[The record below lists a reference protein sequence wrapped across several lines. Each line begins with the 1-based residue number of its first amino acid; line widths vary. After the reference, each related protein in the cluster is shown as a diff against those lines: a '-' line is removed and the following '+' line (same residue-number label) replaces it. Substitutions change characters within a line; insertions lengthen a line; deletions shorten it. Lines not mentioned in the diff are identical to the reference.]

1 MECLSI
7 MWFTSIFHPFR
18 FHRKR
23 SASETHYL
31 LTETHYPT
39 NRRKNNTL
47 FTLFSQFLFGQI
59 LFEMVNRF
67 FFLCLADWFLSALK
81 CRQAYSPVSKA
92 IKNCL
97 KANKFFNTL
106 PIYAFLRHFQPH
118 GAGIGLLCSINN
130 NDNNNKTSIQI
141 VFVSL
146 DRRKGLIFISL
157 FFSLHVIKA
166 IPFRTGEQTL
176 TLSPDDGDDDDD
188 KTVDFCCC
196 RCHLPWKWTVKGGNT
211 IKCGSQ

>member
-7 MWFTSIFHPFR
+7 MWLTSIFHPFGFR
-18 FHRKR
+18 KKKR
-23 SASETHYL
+23 SVSETHYL

-47 FTLFSQFLFGQI
+47 HINIVLGFLFRPNFIRDGKSD
-59 LFEMVNRF
+59 
-67 FFLCLADWFLSALK
+67 FFLCLEDWFLSALK

-97 KANKFFNTL
+97 KTNKFFNTL
-106 PIYAFLRHFQPH
+106 PIYAIFLRQFQPH
-118 GAGIGLLCSINN
+118 GAGIGLLCSINKN
-130 NDNNNKTSIQI
+130 ENNNKSSIQI

-176 TLSPDDGDDDDD
+176 TPLTTTTATKPLIFVFVVVAAVVIS
-188 KTVDFCCC
+188 
-196 RCHLPWKWTVKGGNT
+196 HENELWKAATP
-211 IKCGSQ
+211 